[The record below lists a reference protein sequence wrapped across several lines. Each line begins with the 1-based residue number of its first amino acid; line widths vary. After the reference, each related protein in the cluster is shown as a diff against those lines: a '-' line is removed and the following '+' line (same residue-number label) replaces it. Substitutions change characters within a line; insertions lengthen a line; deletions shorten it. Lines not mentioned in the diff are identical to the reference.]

1 MTTENVKNWL
11 VSTSKN
17 VLVDGVLYEPRVYT
31 DSYDIGSD
39 AAPIIPGSPG
49 NIFQNGEQF
58 PVMLKW
64 MTAFIIGGGDT
75 DTDPAD
81 PRLLQRVGMRVRYH
95 DQYYMSRNFAPIPLW
110 HNTQTAAPAYTA
122 PGTAAWDFD
131 APVVLSSRD
140 SLQVSVA
147 STDATGNVPVRAEVG
162 FHGVGFLSRR
172 PYFLQGTITLASAV
186 QTNLSTTFFR
196 NDGSEPIVLLGCV
209 VSQTLVGGSVG
220 TTLPLAT
227 LSVQFKQVGNG
238 TNADWVQAPITQQS
252 RVSATLLGTKSGFAV
267 VHELPGEG
275 WQWRPGEGVEIDMQ
289 NIGLPSG
296 TPVTVGVAIIGY
308 IAVQ

>member
-11 VSTSKN
+11 VGTSKN
-17 VLVDGVLYEPRVYT
+17 VLMDGVLYEPRVYT
-31 DSYDIGSD
+31 DSYNIVNTDTN
-39 AAPIIPGSPG
+39 IIQGSPG

-64 MTAFIIGGGDT
+64 MTAFITGGGALDDT
-75 DTDPAD
+75 PAD

-147 STDATGNVPVRAEVG
+147 SVDATVGLQVRAEVG
-162 FHGVGFLSRR
+162 FHGVGLLSRR
-172 PYFLQGTITLASAV
+172 PYFLQGTITLARRCPSQRCRCSSSRSA
-186 QTNLSTTFFR
+186 TAPTPTGCRLPSRSSRASRRHCSAPSRASLSCMSCR
-196 NDGSEPIVLLGCV
+196 VKAGSGARV
-209 VSQTLVGGSVG
+209 
-220 TTLPLAT
+220 
-227 LSVQFKQVGNG
+227 
-238 TNADWVQAPITQQS
+238 
-252 RVSATLLGTKSGFAV
+252 RVSRSTCRTSDC
-267 VHELPGEG
+267 P
-275 WQWRPGEGVEIDMQ
+275 RPR
-289 NIGLPSG
+289 L
-296 TPVTVGVAIIGY
+296 
-308 IAVQ
+308 

>member
-31 DSYDIGSD
+31 DSYAIGSD

-64 MTAFIIGGGDT
+64 MTAFIIDGT
-75 DTDPAD
+75 PAD

-147 STDATGNVPVRAEVG
+147 STAATVNVPVRAEVG

-209 VSQTLVGGSVG
+209 VSQTRVSGSVG

-289 NIGLPSG
+289 NIGLPSA